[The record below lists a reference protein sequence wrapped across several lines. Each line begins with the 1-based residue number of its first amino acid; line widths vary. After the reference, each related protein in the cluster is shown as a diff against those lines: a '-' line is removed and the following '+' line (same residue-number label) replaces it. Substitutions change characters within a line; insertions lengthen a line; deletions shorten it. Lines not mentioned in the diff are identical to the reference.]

1 MRPRTCSSRGW
12 PRSREDAIEAGVPAE
27 RARPLALSVLAL
39 LEGAFLLS
47 RSTRSLEP
55 MKAAS
60 QAAVALVAAA
70 LPEPTTP
77 ETSP

>member
-1 MRPRTCSSRGW
+1 MQ
-12 PRSREDAIEAGVPAE
+12 AGVPAD

-55 MKAAS
+55 MQTCS
-60 QAAVALVAAA
+60 EAAVALVGAA
-70 LPEPTTP
+70 LLEKPTTP
-77 ETSP
+77 EARP